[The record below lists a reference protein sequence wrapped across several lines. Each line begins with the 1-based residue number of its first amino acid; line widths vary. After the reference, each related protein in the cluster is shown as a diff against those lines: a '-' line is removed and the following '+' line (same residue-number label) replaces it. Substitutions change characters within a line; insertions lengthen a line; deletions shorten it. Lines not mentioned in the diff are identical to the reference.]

1 MLNIVLKDLLQRNVK
16 KLEKTFK
23 TDICNLLPYT
33 QVHFASRIEDNRVFF
48 LVLETIQNK
57 KGWIFKAERRIK
69 PSLLSPVYLKMSFIC
84 FYLKFSK
91 EKFYEYF
98 LKSPKSLVEFSFNP
112 IHIYSINQKFSKLS
126 TYKSDYFCAL

>member
-57 KGWIFKAERRIK
+57 KG
-69 PSLLSPVYLKMSFIC
+69 
-84 FYLKFSK
+84 
-91 EKFYEYF
+91 
-98 LKSPKSLVEFSFNP
+98 
-112 IHIYSINQKFSKLS
+112 
-126 TYKSDYFCAL
+126 